1 MKNISD
7 IINSKY
13 LETELPELLIT
24 ESGIIKDISKIIL
37 ESVKDNLK
45 KSFKDKQITELISKL
60 SEDQE
65 LIENLLVISEQLLNH
80 IDNEYGSYQLKEKE
94 YKISDIWKFK

>member
-1 MKNISD
+1 LVCKLLNNSRKKECRYILNPV

-24 ESGIIKDISKIIL
+24 ESGIIEKISKIVL
-37 ESVKDNLK
+37 DSVKDNLK
-45 KSFKDKQITELISKL
+45 KSFKDKQANELISKL

-65 LIENLLVISEQLLNH
+65 LIENHQQVCA
-80 IDNEYGSYQLKEKE
+80 
-94 YKISDIWKFK
+94 FR